1 MKSATEAMR
10 KGICAFLL
18 LFLLPLTF
26 GDGVAISLK
35 DLHGWSF
42 VDETSQVAFI
52 NHQKGIEKLIISI
65 TTKGS
70 ERDIFWLFPIPSQP
84 EKVNFQILYGL
95 PDFYGKNV
103 RDEALEELESST
115 AYLYL
120 NQIYTLP
127 FFLYLYTV
135 SKVKEGASVL
145 GGLPF
150 GKAQGVT
157 VYEHIEK
164 GGAIGEKVTA
174 KDANSLYD
182 YLKSKGLHITK
193 GAIPVLDYYIGK
205 DYTFIITWLK
215 SSFYKEKERERARAI
230 YVKFP
235 SPKIYYPLYPTSI
248 YGRKEIPIS
257 IYITRF
263 NSVHLFPEIKDYAS
277 IEYLIGEYYE
287 PWQLSA
293 SEIQTIRE
301 FLGEGKKSDECTKI
315 SIDAPASAFASDL
328 WINPHPAPLSARYA
342 KFIAEHPSFASLA
355 ILIIASCLAGY
366 VMGLILFPFLRK
378 EPFPLL
384 ALGFANVF
392 TLLAVIILVASLQ
405 TKEERK
411 DVKETIEILRKKE
424 YVAKRYLSVILFVLA
439 SVFAAVS
446 LGLLSAVLSE
456 HSNIGHHEL
465 RYLLSSIIFLGLFFI
480 ASLWGGISLSRVYEE
495 DEKLFNELKE
505 AGYSTWFFCPID
517 RAKLVFL
524 FSLSYLFLVWFLKT
538 LVSLPLRFG

>member
-1 MKSATEAMR
+1 MKSAIEAMR
-10 KGICAFLL
+10 KGIFVFLP

-52 NHQKGIEKLIISI
+52 NQEKGIEKLIISI

-70 ERDIFWLFPIPSQP
+70 EKNIYWLFPIPSSP

-95 PDFYGKNV
+95 PDFYGKEV
-103 RDEALEELESST
+103 TDEALEKLESST

-135 SKVKEGASVL
+135 SKVKEGVSVL

-150 GKAQGVT
+150 GKAPGVT
-157 VYEHIEK
+157 VYEHIDK
-164 GGAIGEKVTA
+164 GGAIAEKVTA

-215 SSFYKEKERERARAI
+215 SSFYKEKERARAI

-257 IYITRF
+257 IFITRF
-263 NSVHLFPEIKDYAS
+263 HSVQLFPEVKDYAS

-287 PWQLSA
+287 PWRLSA
-293 SEIQTIRE
+293 SEIQPIRE
-301 FLGEGKKSDECTKI
+301 FLGGKKSDECTKI
-315 SIDAPASAFASDL
+315 SIDAPASTFASDL
-328 WINPHPAPLSARYA
+328 WINPHPAPLGVRYA
-342 KFIAEHPSFASLA
+342 KFIAKHPSFTSLL
-355 ILIIASCLAGY
+355 ILIIASCVAGY
-366 VMGLILFPFLRK
+366 LIGLILFPFLRK

-392 TLLAVIILVASLQ
+392 TLLAVIISVASLH
-405 TKEERK
+405 TNEERK
-411 DVKETIEILRKKE
+411 DMRQTIETLRKKE
-424 YVAKRYLSVILFVLA
+424 YLAKRYTSVLLFGLA
-439 SVFAAVS
+439 SVFGAIA

-456 HSNIGHHEL
+456 HSYIDPALVTWTVLFG
-465 RYLLSSIIFLGLFFI
+465 LGSI

-495 DEKLFNELKE
+495 DRGLLNELKE

-517 RAKLVFL
+517 RAKLVFVFL

-538 LVSLPLRFG
+538 LIALPLRFS

>member
-1 MKSATEAMR
+1 MKSVFKAMR
-10 KGICAFLL
+10 KGIYAFLL
-18 LFLLPLTF
+18 LFLLPLAL

-35 DLHGWSF
+35 DFHRWSL

-65 TTKGS
+65 TTKES
-70 ERDIFWLFPIPSQP
+70 ERNIYWLFPIPSAP
-84 EKVNFQILYGL
+84 EKVNLQILYGL
-95 PDFYGKNV
+95 PNFAGEEVKAQ
-103 RDEALEELESST
+103 ALENLESST
-115 AYLYL
+115 TYLYL

-127 FFLYLYTV
+127 FLLFFAAKGKIGQQSLYM
-135 SKVKEGASVL
+135 GPPVL
-145 GGLPF
+145 GKGPE
-150 GKAQGVT
+150 VT

-164 GGAIGEKVTA
+164 GGAVAEKVTA

-215 SSFYKEKERERARAI
+215 SSFYFVKEKARAI

-263 NSVHLFPEIKDYAS
+263 NSVHLFPKIKDYAS

-287 PWQLSA
+287 SVSLGENQIPPMK
-293 SEIQTIRE
+293 E
-301 FLGEGKKSDECTKI
+301 FLEEAKKSGECTKI
-315 SIDAPASAFASDL
+315 SIDAPASAFTSDL
-328 WINPHPAPLSARYA
+328 WITPYPAPPRVRYA
-342 KFIAEHPSFASLA
+342 KFIAKHPSFTSLL
-355 ILIIASCLAGY
+355 ILIIASCLSSY
-366 VMGLILFPFLRK
+366 LMGLILFPFLRK

-424 YVAKRYLSVILFVLA
+424 YVAKRYISVILFALA
-439 SVFAAVS
+439 SIFAAVFVALLS
-446 LGLLSAVLSE
+446 SALSEISYTHPDLSNTIFFGLLS
-456 HSNIGHHEL
+456 IG
-465 RYLLSSIIFLGLFFI
+465 
-480 ASLWGGISLSRVYEE
+480 ALWGGIALSRVYEE
-495 DEKLFNELKE
+495 DRKFFNELKE
-505 AGYSTWFFCPID
+505 AGYSTWFFCPVD
-517 RAKLVFL
+517 RAKLVFVFL
-524 FSLSYLFLVWFLKT
+524 FSLSYLFLVWFLRT
-538 LVSLPLRFG
+538 LLSLPLRFG

>member
-1 MKSATEAMR
+1 
-10 KGICAFLL
+10 
-18 LFLLPLTF
+18 
-26 GDGVAISLK
+26 
-35 DLHGWSF
+35 
-42 VDETSQVAFI
+42 
-52 NHQKGIEKLIISI
+52 
-65 TTKGS
+65 
-70 ERDIFWLFPIPSQP
+70 
-84 EKVNFQILYGL
+84 
-95 PDFYGKNV
+95 
-103 RDEALEELESST
+103 
-115 AYLYL
+115 
-120 NQIYTLP
+120 
-127 FFLYLYTV
+127 
-135 SKVKEGASVL
+135 
-145 GGLPF
+145 
-150 GKAQGVT
+150 
-157 VYEHIEK
+157 
-164 GGAIGEKVTA
+164 
-174 KDANSLYD
+174 
-182 YLKSKGLHITK
+182 
-193 GAIPVLDYYIGK
+193 LDYYIGK

-342 KFIAEHPSFASLA
+342 KFIAKHPSFASLA

-405 TKEERK
+405 TMEERK

-456 HSNIGHHEL
+456 HSYIGHHEL
-465 RYLLSSIIFLGLFFI
+465 SSLLSSIIYLGLFFI

-517 RAKLVFL
+517 RAKLVFVFL